1 MDCFD
6 FVRLIAEIELF
17 QNRFAESWTS
27 LFVAKA
33 NALFNKTPPRDPMPA
48 VIISYPNPFFN
59 SLKPL
64 GFKDLLNLKN
74 P

>member
-6 FVRLIAEIELF
+6 FVRLIAKIELF

-33 NALFNKTPPRDPMPA
+33 NALFNKTPPKDPLPA
-48 VIISYPNPFFN
+48 VIIP
-59 SLKPL
+59 
-64 GFKDLLNLKN
+64 
-74 P
+74 